1 MASKPTVLVLPDE
14 TIDTMF
20 QGKLKVIQKRKG
32 YRFSL
37 DAVLLSRLSPVSPDD
52 RVIDLGTG
60 CGIIPLILAKSTEV
74 KKIIGVEIQ
83 EELADIALRNVRLN
97 GLSDIITIQ
106 KEDLKNISSFYP
118 PDSFNCV
125 LTNPPFRELDTGRLN
140 PQEQKAVARHEIA
153 VSLKDLLKVT
163 FNLLKTNGKIFLIYP
178 AFRLVDLF
186 YEMRKCYLEP
196 KTIQFVHS
204 RLDAPARM
212 VLVEGVREGGIEL
225 QVKEPLIIHDSGGN
239 YTESLQKIYSFS
251 R

>member
-1 MASKPTVLVLPDE
+1 MASKPTVPVLPDE

-37 DAVLLSRLSPVSPDD
+37 DAIILARMAPVSPGD

-118 PDSFNCV
+118 PGSFDCV

-140 PQEQKAVARHEIA
+140 PQKQKQRR
-153 VSLKDLLKVT
+153 LLM
-163 FNLLKTNGKIFLIYP
+163 NL
-178 AFRLVDLF
+178 
-186 YEMRKCYLEP
+186 
-196 KTIQFVHS
+196 
-204 RLDAPARM
+204 
-212 VLVEGVREGGIEL
+212 
-225 QVKEPLIIHDSGGN
+225 
-239 YTESLQKIYSFS
+239 
-251 R
+251 

>member
-1 MASKPTVLVLPDE
+1 
-14 TIDTMF
+14 
-20 QGKLKVIQKRKG
+20 
-32 YRFSL
+32 
-37 DAVLLSRLSPVSPDD
+37 D

-97 GLSDIITIQ
+97 ELSDTIIIQ

-118 PDSFNCV
+118 PDSFNWV

-153 VSLKDLLKVT
+153 VSLKDLLKV
-163 FNLLKTNGKIFLIYP
+163 YP

-212 VLVEGVREGGIEL
+212 VLVEGVREGGVEL